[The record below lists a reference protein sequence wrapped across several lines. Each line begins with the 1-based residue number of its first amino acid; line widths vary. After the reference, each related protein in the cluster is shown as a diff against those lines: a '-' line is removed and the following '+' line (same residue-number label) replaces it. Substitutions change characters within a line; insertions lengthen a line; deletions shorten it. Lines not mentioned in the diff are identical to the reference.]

1 MVMHN
6 SFRHSFGGAIDRSS
20 TIRFT
25 FDGVSY
31 NAYQGDT
38 LASALIANGVKL
50 VGRSFKYH
58 RPRGIFGIG
67 VEEPSAMVQLR
78 SGARWE
84 PNLRAT
90 EIEVFDGLEAVS
102 QNRWP
107 SLRFDVG
114 YLSNLLSAFLPSGF
128 YYKTFM
134 WPKTKWVFY
143 EKIIRAAAGLGKA
156 PTEHDPDSYSKL
168 YQYCDLLI
176 VGGGPAGIAAALSA
190 GASDAKVIV
199 LDESWPLGGRLK
211 YDEESIDGKAGD
223 EWLAESVNTLQSM
236 PNVQIYTR
244 TTAFGYYDHNLV
256 AALQRVSDH
265 CLEPQLWQDRQKI
278 HWIRA
283 KQIILAT
290 GAIERSIPFDGN
302 DKPGVMLASAARSY
316 ARRYAARCGNKAVVF
331 SNNDSAYETV
341 SALKNMGVTVVAVID
356 SRIATP
362 GKRAM
367 KHLGDTTLKQ
377 GFTVVKVNGFS
388 SIKSISVAR
397 TLGENEVLGST
408 EQIVCDSLCISGG
421 WTPTVHLFSHAQG
434 KLEFS
439 DAIGAYVPAE
449 QIESIHV
456 VGAAN
461 GAFGLGECLE
471 QGAQSANKSLGNIG
485 IPCNSPAAPPQ
496 TQSHDET
503 PMQPLWRVP
512 AVGRKRSKRFVDIQN
527 DVTVEDIELA
537 HSEGYVSVEH
547 LKRYTTLGMG
557 TDQGRTS
564 NINGLANLA
573 DLRKLE
579 IPQVGHTTFRPP
591 YTPVGLGALAN
602 CEFGHHLSP
611 LRRTALHD
619 WHVQNHA
626 KMHNTGLWQRPYYYL
641 RSGERIMDAIN
652 RESVHVRDKVGIAD
666 VSTLGK
672 IDVQGR
678 DAAEF
683 LERVYINRW
692 TSLPVGRVRY
702 GLMLREDG
710 FVFDDGTTTR
720 ISENEFYMTTTTA
733 NAGPVMEHLEFYA
746 QTVWPHLHVHLT
758 SVTDQWG
765 GIALAG
771 PNSRDVLS
779 LLIGQDKASNDK
791 LPYMSFAQ
799 AQIDG
804 IDVRI
809 FRVSFSGELG
819 FEIHVPWKNTEE
831 IWKTILAAGQKW
843 DITPYGMEALT
854 VLRIEKGHVVS
865 SELDGR
871 TTAADLGFAAMMKKD
886 KDFIGKR
893 LAERSALVA
902 NNRKQLVG
910 VRSTN
915 GRPIPK
921 GAQIV
926 EESQIRSHMDMKGHV
941 TSICHSPNLDQEI
954 GLALIA
960 NGRQIEGKI
969 LYAASPL
976 SDRIVPVE
984 VMHHI
989 FFDPAGERTR
999 G

>member
-1 MVMHN
+1 MSKRN
-6 SFRHSFGGAIDRSS
+6 SFRHSFGGQIDRSS
-20 TIRFT
+20 AIRFS

-31 NAYQGDT
+31 GAYQGDT
-38 LASALIANGVKL
+38 LASALLANGVRV

-58 RPRGIFGIG
+58 RPRGIFAIG

-78 SGARWE
+78 SGPRWE

-90 EIEVFDGLEAVS
+90 EIEVYDGLEAVS

-107 SLRFDVG
+107 SLRFDIG

-134 WPKTKWVFY
+134 WPKSKWMFY

-156 PTEHDPDSYSKL
+156 PTENDPDSYSKL
-168 YQYCDLLI
+168 YQFCDVLI

-190 GASDAKVIV
+190 GASKAKVILV
-199 LDESWPLGGRLK
+199 DESWPLGGRLK

-223 EWLAESVNTLQSM
+223 DWLSESVKKLKAM
-236 PNVQIYTR
+236 PNVHIFTR
-244 TTAFGYYDHNLV
+244 TTAFGCYDDNMVV
-256 AALQRVSDH
+256 ALERVADH
-265 CLEPQLWQDRQKI
+265 CHEPQLWQDRQKV

-283 KQIILAT
+283 RQIILAT
-290 GAIERSIPFDGN
+290 GSIERSIPFDGN
-302 DKPGVMLASAARSY
+302 DRPGVMLAGAARGY
-316 ARRYAARCGNKAVVF
+316 ARRYAARCGKKAVIF
-331 SNNDSAYETV
+331 TNNDSAYLTV
-341 SALKNMGVTVVAVID
+341 SALKNSGVTVVAVID
-356 SRIATP
+356 SRVAKP
-362 GKRAM
+362 GPRAM
-367 KHLGDTTLKQ
+367 EHLGDTTLKQ
-377 GFTVVKVNGFS
+377 GFTVVRVNGYS
-388 SIKSISVAR
+388 SIKSVSIAR
-397 TLGENEVLGST
+397 TLGENETLGST
-408 EQIVCDSLCISGG
+408 ENLMCDSLCISGG

-439 DAIGAYVPAE
+439 SEIGAYVPAE
-449 QIESIHV
+449 ELKSFHV
-456 VGAAN
+456 VGSAN
-461 GAFGLGECLE
+461 GAFALSDCLA
-471 QGAQSANKSLGNIG
+471 QGTAGGVQSAAQIG
-485 IPCNSPAAPPQ
+485 MSSDSPAASPQ
-496 TQSHDET
+496 AQAFDET
-503 PMQPLWRVP
+503 PMQALWRVP
-512 AVGRKRSKRFVDIQN
+512 SVGRKRSKRFVDIQN
-527 DVTVEDIELA
+527 DVTIEDIELA

-573 DLRKLE
+573 DLRDLE

-602 CEFGHHLSP
+602 CEYGHHLSP

-619 WHVQNHA
+619 WHCNNRA
-626 KMHNTGLWQRPYYYL
+626 KMHNTGVWQRAYYYL
-641 RSGERIMDAIN
+641 RSGEQIMDAIN
-652 RESVHVRDKVGIAD
+652 REAMHVRNKVGIAD
-666 VSTLGK
+666 VSTLGG
-672 IDVQGR
+672 IDIQGR

-710 FVFDDGTTTR
+710 FVFDDGTATR

-746 QTVWPHLHVHLT
+746 QTVWPDLHVHLT

-771 PNSRDVLS
+771 PHSRDVLS
-779 LLIGQDKASNDK
+779 ALIGEEQASNDN
-791 LPYMSFAQ
+791 LPYMSCIS

-804 IDVRI
+804 IDVRV

-819 FEIHVPWKNTEE
+819 FEIHIPWKYTEQ
-831 IWKTILAAGQKW
+831 IWKTILGAGQNW
-843 DITPYGMEALT
+843 DIAPYGMEALT
-854 VLRIEKGHVVS
+854 ILRIEKGHVVS
-865 SELDGR
+865 AELDGR

-886 KDFIGKR
+886 KDFVGKR

-902 NNRKQLVG
+902 DSRKHLVG

-926 EESQIRSHMDMKGHV
+926 EESQIKPQMDTKGHV
-941 TSICHSPNLDQEI
+941 TSSCHSPNLDQHI

-960 NGRQIEGKI
+960 NGRQIQGKV
-969 LYAASPL
+969 LYAASAL

-984 VMHHI
+984 ITHHI
-989 FFDPAGERTR
+989 FLDPAGERTR